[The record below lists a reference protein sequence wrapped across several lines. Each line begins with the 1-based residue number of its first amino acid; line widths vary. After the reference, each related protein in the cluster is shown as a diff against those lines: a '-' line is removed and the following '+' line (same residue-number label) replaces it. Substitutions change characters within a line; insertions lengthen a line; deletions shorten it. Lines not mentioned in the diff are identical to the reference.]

1 MNTGYTKKLACYAAN
16 LCFEDLPE
24 EVVLQ
29 AKRIAMHA
37 AGVALAA
44 STTAIGRKALAYGR
58 SLAAS
63 AREASVIGCG
73 EKLSVGAAALV
84 NGALTDCLDWED
96 CSWTG
101 HPSACAVPTAC
112 AVAEH
117 LGASGK
123 DFLLALVTAYEVY
136 ERIAMSV
143 QPGDNFGWLSKGWGL
158 TSWSIYASAI
168 AAGKL
173 LRLDAGRMENL
184 IGIAGA
190 LTPAINATTHLSR
203 SDFYHYQWGLNNY
216 SGIAGA
222 MLARNGISPMPDYL
236 DGNTGYWVTMT
247 DECKWGWLDR
257 GLGGRFLIMETLF
270 KHWPTNMWIQQAL
283 DGTAE
288 LVRKYRVLPG
298 DVVEVVVNPVVETR
312 MIAMPEGYPSMVD
325 AQFSIPYCVSV
336 LIHDPDAGPQWY
348 EESRR
353 RDRSVVELSLRVRAE
368 GPTLYLKEAFERF
381 QRGEYPEYSVSILL
395 KDGRRLFQ
403 AVPLPK
409 GHPRNMFSQ
418 AEFEADFMRRAVP
431 ALSESGARSASD
443 MIMNV
448 DAASDIRELMRT
460 LSGAGR

>member
-1 MNTGYTKKLACYAAN
+1 MSQTKTLAAYGAALRYEDIPSDVLNRAKN
-16 LCFEDLPE
+16 LT
-24 EVVLQ
+24 LQ
-29 AKRIAMHA
+29 TLGVSLGALGSDVGRRAVELGRIMGGGSSEATIWGEGSKVSAAA
-37 AGVALAA
+37 AGLANG
-44 STTAIGRKALAYGR
+44 TLAD
-58 SLAAS
+58 A
-63 AREASVIGCG
+63 
-73 EKLSVGAAALV
+73 
-84 NGALTDCLDWED
+84 LDWED

-101 HPSACAVPTAC
+101 HPSACAVSTAF
-112 AVAEH
+112 AVAEQ
-117 LGASGK
+117 LRASGK
-123 DFLLALVTAYEVY
+123 DYLLALITAYELY
-136 ERIAMSV
+136 ERIAMAV
-143 QPGDNFGWLSKGWGL
+143 QPGPNFGWMTKGWGL
-158 TSWSIYASAI
+158 TSWAIYASSI
-168 AAGKL
+168 AGGKL
-173 LRLDAGRMENL
+173 LGLDAEAMENL
-184 IGIAGA
+184 IGITGA
-190 LTPAINATTHLSR
+190 LTPTINVLPHVTRT
-203 SDFYHYQWGLNNY
+203 DYYHFQWGLNSF

-222 MLARNGISPMPDYL
+222 HLAKVGISPLPDYL
-236 DGNTGYWVTMT
+236 DGDSGYWCTMT
-247 DECKWGWLDR
+247 DICKWEWYTKN
-257 GLGGRFLIMETLF
+257 LGSQWMIMETLM
-270 KHWPTNMWIQQAL
+270 KHWPTNMWIQQPL
-283 DGTAE
+283 DGMAE
-288 LVRKYRVLPG
+288 LIAAHTLKPA
-298 DVVEVVVNPVVETR
+298 DIASITISPEVESRWHVH
-312 MIAMPEGYPSMVD
+312 PEGYNSVVD
-325 AQFSIPYCVSV
+325 GQFSIPYCVSV